1 MHLLLLQRKFRPFL
15 MKIPLI
21 MKSLLRERYLVSILI
36 WIFNLFMKSNS
47 CTRDCNHVSYQAY
60 WQTCHQLNCTNNNH
74 CPGVNPGS
82 EIFTG
87 DCSLHIIGK
96 LNRSPFCF
104 FPTFPRT
111 KFTSA
116 NTAHQNK
123 TRRDSD
129 LQRRRSKLSKPLYF
143 LLCPASCKSW

>member
-74 CPGVNPGS
+74 YPGVNPGS
-82 EIFTG
+82 EIFSG
-87 DCSLHIIGK
+87 DWVLFICWNPLAFKGK
-96 LNRSPFCF
+96 YKILYKVGSQNEAKLAIARPALLWWLTALRTELNYHRPSYRWAKGPC
-104 FPTFPRT
+104 T
-111 KFTSA
+111 
-116 NTAHQNK
+116 
-123 TRRDSD
+123 
-129 LQRRRSKLSKPLYF
+129 
-143 LLCPASCKSW
+143 